1 MMPFGS
7 VTYDFYANV
16 FFGGSIPSED
26 FPRLAA
32 RAAAFVDGMCGGLCR
47 IVPEQD
53 WPQLM
58 FAVCAVADILHAEE
72 LMTRRAFSAGR
83 DVASETVGDYSV
95 SYANGALSGTETAF
109 LDMKK
114 REALKLYLSAVP
126 ALQNLF
132 SVRSFLCSHHT
143 R

>member
-1 MMPFGS
+1 MMPFGC
-7 VTYDFYANV
+7 VDFDFYYNV
-16 FFGGSIPSED
+16 FLGSAISSAD

-32 RAAAFVDGMCGGLCR
+32 RAAEFVDGMCRGVCR
-47 IVPEQD
+47 SVPEQD

-58 FAVCAVADILHAEE
+58 FAVCAVADILQAEE

-95 SYANGALSGTETAF
+95 SYANSALSREETGF
-109 LDMKK
+109 LEKKK
-114 REALKLYLSAVP
+114 RETVKLYLSAVP
-126 ALQNLF
+126 ALQSLF
-132 SVRSFLCSHHT
+132 SVRSFLCTHHI